1 MTAGCLG
8 SVALVDVVSGSAPTL
23 ALAAGNH
30 TSARYRAHYIV
41 PVPTPLLRLGPLV
54 LYVYLQYSTSGFGS

>member
-1 MTAGCLG
+1 MPLRLLDQGGGA
-8 SVALVDVVSGSAPTL
+8 VRGSAPAL

-41 PVPTPLLRLGPLV
+41 PVPTPLLRLGPLS
-54 LYVYLQYSTSGFGS
+54 LYVYLQYSTLAVGS